1 MTGER
6 GTSFGSI
13 EAAHE
18 YVGLLVEAVR
28 EAQQEI
34 EEDLRQARGS
44 RAARREQALQLVAR
58 KLDRLDVHLATSRR
72 LLNDLRMLR
81 RLLLDERGDAWTGA
95 GIAAPHRRA
104 LGPEPPAV

>member
-1 MTGER
+1 MTGEH

-18 YVGLLVEAVR
+18 YVGLLLEAVR

-34 EEDLRQARGS
+34 DEDLSRARGNG
-44 RAARREQALQLVAR
+44 AARREQALQLVAR
-58 KLDRLDVHLATSRR
+58 KLERLDVHLATGRR
-72 LLNDLRMLR
+72 LLNDLRTLR

-95 GIAAPHRRA
+95 GVAVPHRRPH
-104 LGPEPPAV
+104 PEPPGV